1 MTTTDNMRPEFYRLP
16 SKGRDPFFGLTRS
29 YYYLLIERGQIE
41 SFTLRQRGQKNGVRL
56 VKYDSVR
63 DFIMRHREGSAA

>member
-1 MTTTDNMRPEFYRLP
+1 MTGTENTRPEFIRLP
-16 SKGRDPFFGLTRS
+16 TKGRDPYFGLTRS
-29 YYYLLIERGQIE
+29 YYYLLIKRGQVQ

-63 DFIMRHREGSAA
+63 DYILRHREGGRP